1 VSWEELLAPGVTARP
16 SPLETQRFG
25 CTVARVTIGPGEVDG
40 ADLVAALDARDE
52 QVLIV
57 RYDAARLPLGGVLAG
72 CARAVVPAGALTY
85 WQAALPLPV
94 ADRAPDAALTV
105 TPADRLHP
113 ESREATTAVIREV
126 VRDSF
131 RGYGNHY
138 TANPLLDDDAALDGY
153 EEWALR
159 TLADDPAEVL
169 VLSHGDTPVGVATL
183 ETAADHV
190 EILLA
195 GLTTA
200 SQGQGWYG
208 TLLAACAEVALQRG
222 LARLVISTQVHNIRV
237 QRAWARAGLRP
248 FAAIETVHLVAPG
261 LLSVPDAPPA
271 G

>member
-1 VSWEELLAPGVTARP
+1 MSWEELLAPGVTARP
-16 SPLETQRFG
+16 SPLEAQRFG

-40 ADLVAALDARDE
+40 AELVAALDARPE

-57 RYDAARLPLGGVLAG
+57 RYDAARLALGGVLAG

-85 WQAALPLPV
+85 WQAALPLPGS
-94 ADRAPDAALTV
+94 DRTPDAALAV
-105 TPADRLHP
+105 AAADQLHAD
-113 ESREATTAVIREV
+113 SREAAADVIREV

-138 TANPLLDDDAALDGY
+138 TANPLFDDDAALDGY

-159 TLADDPAEVL
+159 TLADDPGQVL
-169 VLSHGDTPVGVATL
+169 VLTRDGRPVGVATL

-195 GLTTA
+195 GLTTDA
-200 SQGQGWYG
+200 QGQGWYG
-208 TLLAACAEVALQRG
+208 TLLAACADVALARG
-222 LARLVISTQVHNIRV
+222 LVRLVISTQVHNIRV
-237 QRAWARAGLRP
+237 QRAGARAGLRP
-248 FAAIETVHLVAPG
+248 FAAIETVHLVAPA
-261 LLSVPDAPPA
+261 LLNAGSAPPT